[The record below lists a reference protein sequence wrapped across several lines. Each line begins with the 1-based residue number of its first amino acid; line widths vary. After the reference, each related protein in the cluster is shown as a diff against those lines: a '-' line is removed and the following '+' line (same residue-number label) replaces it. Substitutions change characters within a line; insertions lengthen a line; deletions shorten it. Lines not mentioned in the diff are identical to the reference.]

1 MKDTTIALAALF
13 CAALLAVPAF
23 SQEGQPNLDLTKNLD
38 NIKLGGHLP
47 RRTVDKKL
55 QLADG
60 VQAAG
65 PAGAAGAAVP
75 GPSVPTFSNV
85 FVDNTGTVW
94 PVTMVGADPSIAGS
108 GETDVPVVIIPLRL
122 NFASTGDSIGPSDTA
137 CVDAIPVLNRVVNS
151 PLFTNV
157 TWIEGGI
164 NVGVTQFTDGFQR
177 ANFWNYVTTINPGYS
192 VRLAPIA
199 VTPEAI
205 LNVPANQGT
214 DTTGVCGG
222 HPIGGVNISYIDAA
236 VRTLISNLNIPP
248 TTFTLVVTYN
258 AVELLGGGGLFVGY
272 HTAVSNPNG
281 TWTYAVGSYTDP
293 TILGLAVNDIT
304 VLSHELGEWMDD
316 PFGNNMVPQWGNVGQ
331 VQGCQNTLEVGDPLS
346 GRNSI
351 VFMADGTTYMVQDLA
366 FLVWFARQNPSL
378 AVNGWYTTRAIYAG
392 PSKPCP
398 PGGTN

>member
-1 MKDTTIALAALF
+1 MKGTLMALAALF
-13 CAALLAVPAF
+13 CVAILAVPAL
-23 SQEGQPNLDLTKNLD
+23 SQEGQTDKDLAKDLH
-38 NIKLGGHLP
+38 NIKLGGDLP

-65 PAGAAGAAVP
+65 AAGAAGFV
-75 GPSVPTFSNV
+75 GPSVPMFSN
-85 FVDNTGTVW
+85 FFLDNTGTAW
-94 PVTMVGADPSIAGS
+94 PFTMVGADPSIQGT

-122 NFASTGDSIGPSDTA
+122 NFASGDSIGPSDTA

-157 TWIEGGI
+157 TWIEGNT

-177 ANFWNYVTTINPGYS
+177 ANFWNYVSTISPGYS
-192 VRLAPIA
+192 VRLAPIQ

-205 LNVPANQGT
+205 LNVPANQGGV
-214 DTTGVCGG
+214 TTGVCFG
-222 HPIGGVNISYIDAA
+222 HPVGAVNIAYIDAA
-236 VRTLISNLNIPP
+236 VRTLISNLGIPP
-248 TTFTLVVTYN
+248 TAFTLVVTFD
-258 AVELLGGGGLFVGY
+258 AVELLGNGGFFVGY

-293 TILGLAVNDIT
+293 TILGLAVNDIS

-316 PFGNNMVPQWGNVGQ
+316 PLGNNMVPQWGNVGQ